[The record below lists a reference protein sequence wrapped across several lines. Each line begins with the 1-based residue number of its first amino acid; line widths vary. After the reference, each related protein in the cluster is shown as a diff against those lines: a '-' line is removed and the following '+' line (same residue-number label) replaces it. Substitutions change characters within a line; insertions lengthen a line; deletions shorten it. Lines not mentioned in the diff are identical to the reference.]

1 MHHYIQLLR
10 NKGIK
15 MKLLPLL
22 NRKELLEMYHRS
34 NIVVGQFVL
43 GSLGFT
49 ELEALAL
56 QNYVIMKPL
65 DVVTRLAYKSY
76 FGVQKIPVFEVRGS
90 DNLMNFLTSI
100 PHKANLEGS
109 AFVERVTDPLS
120 INKELLR
127 YYQRL
132 S

>member
-1 MHHYIQLLR
+1 MKCLR
-10 NKGIK
+10 
-15 MKLLPLL
+15 
-22 NRKELLEMYHRS
+22 
-34 NIVVGQFVL
+34 VAVL
-43 GSLGFT
+43 GGLGLT

-76 FGVQKIPVFEVRGS
+76 FGVQKIPVFEVRNS
-90 DNLMNFLTSI
+90 DDLMNFLTSI

-109 AFVERVTDPLS
+109 AFVERVADPLS
-120 INKELLR
+120 ISKELLR
-127 YYQRL
+127 YYQKL